1 MSESPKPSRRSM
13 LEESLAADPSDTF
26 LRYGLAIQCLQD
38 GDTNEGRRRLEELIA
53 DHPDDQVPAYQQL
66 GQSYMD
72 EGDADEARAWFVRG
86 IAKAQAKGDLK
97 AAGEMQGFLE
107 LLG

>member
-1 MSESPKPSRRSM
+1 M
-13 LEESLAADPSDTF
+13 LEESLAADPNDTF
-26 LRYGLAIQCLQD
+26 LRYGLAILCLQD
-38 GDTNEGRRRLEELIA
+38 GETDEGRQRLEALID

-72 EGDADEARAWFVRG
+72 DGDADMARAWFVRG

>member
-1 MSESPKPSRRSM
+1 RA
-13 LEESLAADPSDTF
+13 LEASLAADPSDPF
-26 LRYGLAIQCLQD
+26 LRYGLALQCLGE
-38 GDTNEGRRRLEELIA
+38 GDTDEGRRMLEALIA
-53 DHPDDQVPAYQQL
+53 DHPDDQVAAYQQL

-72 EGDADEARAWFVRG
+72 EGDSDRAREWFTRG
-86 IAKAQAKGDLK
+86 IAAAQARGDLK

>member
-1 MSESPKPSRRSM
+1 MADSRKSARRLA
-13 LEESLAADPSDTF
+13 LEESLAADPTDAF
-26 LRYGLAIQCLQD
+26 LRYGLAMQCLRD
-38 GDTNEGRRRLEELIA
+38 GEVEEGRRMLESLIA

-72 EGDADEARAWFVRG
+72 EGDADRARIWFTLGIARAQSV
-86 IAKAQAKGDLK
+86 GDLK

-107 LLG
+107 LFG

>member
-1 MSESPKPSRRSM
+1 MADAEKSSRRTM
-13 LEESLAADPSDTF
+13 LEKSLAEDPSDPF
-26 LRYGLAIQCLQD
+26 LRYGLAMQCLQD
-38 GDTNEGRRRLEELIA
+38 GDVAEGRRTLEALIA
-53 DHPDDQVPAYQQL
+53 DHPDDQVAAYQQL

-72 EGDADEARAWFVRG
+72 EGDADRAGKYFRLG
-86 IAKAQAKGDLK
+86 IAKAQARGDLK

>member
-1 MSESPKPSRRSM
+1 MPEPEKSDRRKA
-13 LEESLAADPSDTF
+13 LEESLEADPTDTF
-26 LRYGLAIQCLQD
+26 LRYGLAMQCLRD
-38 GDTNEGRRRLEELIA
+38 GDVEDGRRMLESLIA

-72 EGDADEARAWFVRG
+72 EGDADQARTWFTRG
-86 IAKAQAKGDLK
+86 ISKAQSAGDLK

>member
-1 MSESPKPSRRSM
+1 MSDAEKSPRRKS
-13 LEESLAADPSDTF
+13 LEASLAADPADTF
-26 LRYGLAIQCLQD
+26 LRYGLALQCLRE
-38 GDTNEGRRRLEELIA
+38 GDTEEGRRMLEQLIA

-72 EGDADEARAWFVRG
+72 EGNAEQARSYFALG
-86 IAKAQAKGDLK
+86 IVKAQAVGDLK